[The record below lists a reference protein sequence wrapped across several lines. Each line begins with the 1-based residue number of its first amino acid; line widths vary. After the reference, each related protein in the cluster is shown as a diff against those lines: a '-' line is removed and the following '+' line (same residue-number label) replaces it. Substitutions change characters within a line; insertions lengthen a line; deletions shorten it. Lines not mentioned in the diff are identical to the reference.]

1 MSNFLQDSYKI
12 SIEASPHQF
21 WMSLAWPRFLSNFPV
36 ILPSNYL
43 GHEKNRL
50 FVSPHLY
57 KEFMKIQQIV
67 TYCLKNATCYV
78 YF

>member
-43 GHEKNRL
+43 GHEKNVYL
-50 FVSPHLY
+50 YHLIY
-57 KEFMKIQQIV
+57 
-67 TYCLKNATCYV
+67 TRSL
-78 YF
+78 